1 MARKKDKLSRDF
13 MISYCRDIDDDP
25 IPLTHHEFKE
35 NQDREIRIQFGQHS
49 AANEIDGVGK
59 IYWIKPN

>member
-1 MARKKDKLSRDF
+1 